1 MFVVPIARPASLL
14 TRFDRLCAA
23 RGSEGSQRAPSLDIV
38 ETDRGYA
45 VSVDL
50 PGVAKEDVRITIE
63 GRQVKLDAQPQS
75 EPGRKDGERLIY
87 RERAASRYARS
98 FTLPEELDQEASQ
111 ARLVNGVLTLSLAK
125 KRAAAARQVPIN

>member
-1 MFVVPIARPASLL
+1 MFIVPIARPA
-14 TRFDRLCAA
+14 R
-23 RGSEGSQRAPSLDIV
+23 RAPSLDVV
-38 ETDRGYA
+38 ETERGYD

-50 PGVAKEDVRITIE
+50 PGVAKEDVKITIE
-63 GRQVKLDAQPQS
+63 GRQVKLDAQAQS

-98 FTLPEELDQEASQ
+98 LTLPEELDQEASQ